1 MKPLLQMATNM
12 SGRTPLANRELQ
24 ARDLALFGLLG
35 GVMFASK
42 MAMAWLP
49 NIEPVSLLVMV
60 YTVALG
66 RRALYP
72 IYAYVALEFCVWG
85 IHLWS
90 INYLYIWLIL
100 YMAVRC
106 FQSMHS
112 AFSWAIL
119 SGTFGLCFG
128 FLCTPVYLLS
138 GGWSFALSW
147 WISGIP
153 WDIIHCV
160 GNFVLALILF
170 PVLHKLLNNLLNRFF
185 AS

>member
-1 MKPLLQMATNM
+1 MVTNM

-49 NIEPVSLLVMV
+49 NIEPVSLLIMV

-85 IHLWS
+85 VHLWS

-106 FQSMHS
+106 FQSMNS

-138 GGWSFALSW
+138 GGWPFALSW

-170 PVLHKLLNNLLNRFF
+170 PVLHNLLNKLLNRFF